1 MKNKLTSAVIMS
13 TYNGEEYILEQLNSL
28 KNQNLS
34 PDSVY
39 IRDDGSSD
47 QTVDIITRFIFENE
61 LSNWSLIRNEQ
72 NVGWRRNFMQLLDE
86 ASEDIIFFSDQDDIW
101 YADKIEKTLELMS
114 TDSEIKVLVSDYDLF
129 GEAGG
134 DEKMLPFSETNVAPN
149 LYRVSLTLDNILIKR
164 DGMSI
169 AVRRDFVPEI
179 IKSYDIIDCDA
190 FGFPQA
196 HDLITWITAILNNGL
211 YHTDVKLVNH
221 RIHSTSTWA
230 KESQKRTIS
239 PTKQIENLIQF
250 YNKIRLQA
258 VNEGNPFEKVLN
270 LKLNDLLLEKKLLS
284 SRSYILWFLSF
295 RQFSSI
301 KRYLGFL
308 RRNL

>member
-13 TYNGEEYILEQLNSL
+13 TYNGEDYILAQLNSL
-28 KNQNLS
+28 KDQTIG

-47 QTVDIITRFIFENE
+47 KTVDIITRFIFENE

-86 ASEDIIFFSDQDDIW
+86 ASEEIIFFSDQDDIW

-149 LYRVSLTLDNILIKR
+149 LYQVSLTLDNILIKR
-164 DGMSI
+164 DGMAI
-169 AVRRDFVPEI
+169 AVRRNFVAEVVN
-179 IKSYDIIDCDA
+179 SYDIIDCDA

-211 YHTDVKLVNH
+211 YHTDLKLVNH

-230 KESQKRTIS
+230 KESQKKTIS
-239 PTKQIENLIQF
+239 PITKVENLIQF
-250 YNKIRLQA
+250 YKKVRLQ
-258 VNEGNPFEKVLN
+258 VNDEVNSFGNVLD
-270 LKLNDLLLEKKLLS
+270 LKLKDLALEKKLLY
-284 SRSYILWFLSF
+284 SRSYIAWFLSF
-295 RQFSSI
+295 KQFSSI
-301 KRYLGFL
+301 KRYFGFL
-308 RRNL
+308 KRNI